1 VLRGEIVTL
10 RTCQAKGNDRTPSA
24 FEKRDRQT
32 EANAMKT
39 PLIGLTLLAAIALGA
54 TACHPERKASA
65 DNGVA
70 AAQVETTA
78 PSSALSSGDLQ
89 QKAQDAADA
98 VSPPV
103 SGAAASSSAAA
114 GH

>member
-1 VLRGEIVTL
+1 
-10 RTCQAKGNDRTPSA
+10 
-24 FEKRDRQT
+24 
-32 EANAMKT
+32 MKT
-39 PLIGLTLLAAIALGA
+39 PLIGLALLAAVALGA
-54 TACHPERKASA
+54 AGCHPERKASA

-78 PSSALSSGDLQ
+78 PSSEMSGAELQ

-98 VSPPV
+98 VSPPA

-114 GH
+114 Q

>member
-1 VLRGEIVTL
+1 
-10 RTCQAKGNDRTPSA
+10 
-24 FEKRDRQT
+24 
-32 EANAMKT
+32 MKT
-39 PLIGLTLLAAIALGA
+39 PLIGLGLLAVIALGA

-78 PSSALSSGDLQ
+78 PSSEMSSAELQ

-103 SGAAASSSAAA
+103 SGAASSASSAAA

>member
-1 VLRGEIVTL
+1 
-10 RTCQAKGNDRTPSA
+10 
-24 FEKRDRQT
+24 
-32 EANAMKT
+32 MKNS
-39 PLIGLTLLAAIALGA
+39 LIGLGLLTAIALGA

-78 PSSALSSGDLQ
+78 PSSEMSSAELQ

-114 GH
+114 GQ

>member
-1 VLRGEIVTL
+1 
-10 RTCQAKGNDRTPSA
+10 
-24 FEKRDRQT
+24 
-32 EANAMKT
+32 MKIS
-39 PLIGLTLLAAIALGA
+39 LIGLGLLTAIALGA

-78 PSSALSSGDLQ
+78 PSSEMSSAELQ

-103 SGAAASSSAAA
+103 SGAAASSSAVA
-114 GH
+114 GQ

>member
-1 VLRGEIVTL
+1 
-10 RTCQAKGNDRTPSA
+10 
-24 FEKRDRQT
+24 
-32 EANAMKT
+32 MKT
-39 PLIGLTLLAAIALGA
+39 PLIGLALLAATALGA
-54 TACHPERKASA
+54 AACHPERKATA

-78 PSSALSSGDLQ
+78 PSSELSSGDLQ

-103 SGAAASSSAAA
+103 SGASSSSAAA

>member
-1 VLRGEIVTL
+1 
-10 RTCQAKGNDRTPSA
+10 
-24 FEKRDRQT
+24 
-32 EANAMKT
+32 MKT
-39 PLIGLTLLAAIALGA
+39 PLIGLGLLAAVALGA
-54 TACHPERKASA
+54 AACHPERKASV

-78 PSSALSSGDLQ
+78 PSSEISSAELQ

-103 SGAAASSSAAA
+103 SGAPAASSAA

>member
-1 VLRGEIVTL
+1 
-10 RTCQAKGNDRTPSA
+10 
-24 FEKRDRQT
+24 
-32 EANAMKT
+32 MKT
-39 PLIGLTLLAAIALGA
+39 PLIGLALLAAVGVV
-54 TACHPERKASA
+54 ACHPERKVSV

-78 PSSALSSGDLQ
+78 PSSEISSAELQ

-103 SGAAASSSAAA
+103 SGAPASSSAAA
-114 GH
+114 NK

>member
-1 VLRGEIVTL
+1 
-10 RTCQAKGNDRTPSA
+10 
-24 FEKRDRQT
+24 
-32 EANAMKT
+32 MKT
-39 PLIGLTLLAAIALGA
+39 PLIGLALLAAVAVGVV
-54 TACHPERKASA
+54 ACHPERKVSV

-78 PSSALSSGDLQ
+78 PSSEISSAELQ

-103 SGAAASSSAAA
+103 SGASASPNAAA
-114 GH
+114 NK

>member
-1 VLRGEIVTL
+1 
-10 RTCQAKGNDRTPSA
+10 
-24 FEKRDRQT
+24 
-32 EANAMKT
+32 MKT
-39 PLIGLTLLAAIALGA
+39 LLIGIALFAAIGLGA
-54 TACHPERKASA
+54 AACHPERKASA

-78 PSSALSSGDLQ
+78 PSSEMSSAELQ

-98 VSPPV
+98 VSPPA

-114 GH
+114 Q